1 MRRHAGR
8 MRACQVRST
17 AMLEVRPSPNSSRE
31 LSSFYGRDKHGLRE
45 ASHLARTTLLDV
57 ARTAGVSLATVDR
70 VLNRRP
76 GVHVETVERVQAA
89 VDRLK
94 YRPDRLAARLA
105 RGRIHRFRFLL
116 PIGSNVFMQEL
127 EDKVRATADFVAGE
141 RVEIGVTLVDVFD
154 GDVLAAALDGLH
166 GTVDGVAVVALDHPA
181 VREAIDDLCRSGVA
195 VVTLVS
201 DSPRSRRAH
210 YVGID
215 NSAAGRTAGTLL
227 GRFLA
232 GRSGEVGL
240 IAGSIALRDH
250 IERQL
255 GFEQVVARD
264 FPNLQLLPVREGRDD
279 DDRVEVLATAL
290 LAEHPDLVGIYN
302 IGAGVGGIVAALEAA
317 GRARDIVF
325 VAHELTPFSRKHL
338 IRGTIDAII
347 NQDPGHEA
355 RSATRLLVAERE
367 GMPIDAGQERIRIDI
382 FVRDNVP

>member
-1 MRRHAGR
+1 
-8 MRACQVRST
+8 
-17 AMLEVRPSPNSSRE
+17 
-31 LSSFYGRDKHGLRE
+31 
-45 ASHLARTTLLDV
+45 
-57 ARTAGVSLATVDR
+57 
-70 VLNRRP
+70 
-76 GVHVETVERVQAA
+76 
-89 VDRLK
+89 
-94 YRPDRLAARLA
+94 
-105 RGRIHRFRFLL
+105 
-116 PIGSNVFMQEL
+116 
-127 EDKVRATADFVAGE
+127 
-141 RVEIGVTLVDVFD
+141 
-154 GDVLAAALDGLH
+154 
-166 GTVDGVAVVALDHPA
+166 
-181 VREAIDDLCRSGVA
+181 VREAIDDLCHSGVA

-232 GRSGEVGL
+232 GRSGKVGL

-255 GFEQVVARD
+255 GFEQVIARD
-264 FPNLQLLPVREGRDD
+264 FPNLRLLPVREGRDD
-279 DDRVEVLATAL
+279 DDRVEALATAL

-325 VAHELTPFSRKHL
+325 VAHELTPFSRRHL
-338 IRGTIDAII
+338 IRGTIDAVI

>member
-1 MRRHAGR
+1 M
-8 MRACQVRST
+8 
-17 AMLEVRPSPNSSRE
+17 
-31 LSSFYGRDKHGLRE
+31 
-45 ASHLARTTLLDV
+45 ARTTLLDV

-76 GVHVETVERVQAA
+76 GVNVETAERVQAA
-89 VDRLK
+89 VERLK

-105 RGRIHRFRFLL
+105 RGRVHRFQFLL
-116 PIGSNVFMQEL
+116 PIGSNVFMQVL
-127 EDKVRATADFVAGE
+127 EEKVRATADFVAGE

-154 GDVLAAALDGLH
+154 GEVLAAALEGLRRA
-166 GTVDGVAVVALDHPA
+166 VDGVAVVALDHPS
-181 VREAIDDLCRSGVA
+181 VREAINDLVGDGVT

-227 GRFLA
+227 GRFIC
-232 GRSGEVGL
+232 GRTGKVGL

-255 GFEQVVARD
+255 GFEQVIRRD
-264 FPNLQLLPVREGRDD
+264 FPHLELLPVREGRDED
-279 DDRVEVLATAL
+279 ERVEVLARAL
-290 LAEHPDLVGIYN
+290 LAEHPDLVGVYN
-302 IGAGVGGIVAALEAA
+302 IGAGVGGIVAALEDA
-317 GRARDIVF
+317 GRARDVVF
-325 VAHELTPFSRKHL
+325 VAHELTPFTRKHL
-338 IRGTIDAII
+338 VRGTIDAII

>member
-1 MRRHAGR
+1 M
-8 MRACQVRST
+8 
-17 AMLEVRPSPNSSRE
+17 
-31 LSSFYGRDKHGLRE
+31 
-45 ASHLARTTLLDV
+45 ARTTLLDV

-76 GVHVETVERVQAA
+76 GVNVETAERVQAA

-105 RGRIHRFRFLL
+105 RGRVHRFQFLL
-116 PIGSNVFMQEL
+116 PIGSNVFMQVL
-127 EDKVRATADFVAGE
+127 EEKVRATADFVAGE
-141 RVEIGVTLVDVFD
+141 RVEIGVKLVDVFD
-154 GDVLAAALDGLH
+154 GEALAAALEGLR
-166 GTVDGVAVVALDHPA
+166 GVVDGVAVVALDHPA
-181 VREAIDDLCRSGVA
+181 VREAINDLVVEGIT

-227 GRFLA
+227 GRFIC
-232 GRSGEVGL
+232 GRTGKVGL

-255 GFEQVVARD
+255 GFEQVIRRD
-264 FPNLQLLPVREGRDD
+264 FPGLELLPVREGRDED
-279 DDRVEVLATAL
+279 ERVEVLARAL

-302 IGAGVGGIVAALEAA
+302 IGAGVGGIVAALEDA
-317 GRARDIVF
+317 GRARDVVF
-325 VAHELTPFSRKHL
+325 IAHELTPFTRKHL
-338 IRGTIDAII
+338 VRGTIDAII

>member
-1 MRRHAGR
+1 M
-8 MRACQVRST
+8 
-17 AMLEVRPSPNSSRE
+17 
-31 LSSFYGRDKHGLRE
+31 
-45 ASHLARTTLLDV
+45 ARTTLLDV

-76 GVHVETVERVQAA
+76 GVNVETAERVQAA
-89 VDRLK
+89 VERLK

-105 RGRIHRFRFLL
+105 RGRVHRFQFLL
-116 PIGSNVFMQEL
+116 PIGSNVFMQVL
-127 EDKVRATADFVAGE
+127 EEKVRATADFVAGE

-154 GDVLAAALDGLH
+154 GEVLAAALEGLRRA
-166 GTVDGVAVVALDHPA
+166 VDGVAVVALDHPS
-181 VREAIDDLCRSGVA
+181 VREAINDLVGDGVT

-227 GRFLA
+227 GRFIC
-232 GRSGEVGL
+232 GRTGKVGL

-255 GFEQVVARD
+255 GFEQVIRRD
-264 FPNLQLLPVREGRDD
+264 FPGLELLPVREGRDED
-279 DDRVEVLATAL
+279 ERVEVLARAL
-290 LAEHPDLVGIYN
+290 LAEHPDLVGVYN
-302 IGAGVGGIVAALEAA
+302 IGAGVGGIVAALEDA
-317 GRARDIVF
+317 GRARDVVF
-325 VAHELTPFSRKHL
+325 VAHELTPFTRKHL
-338 IRGTIDAII
+338 VRGTIDAII